1 MYRLHRLQ
9 DLHVRV
15 YLLKCVPVAADLLLH
30 QRPARLLRRA
40 VLPIAAA
47 TPASAAWT
55 DASKFDRII
64 FFSYL

>member
-1 MYRLHRLQ
+1 
-9 DLHVRV
+9 
-15 YLLKCVPVAADLLLH
+15 VAADLLLH
-30 QRPARLLRRA
+30 RRLA

-64 FFSYL
+64 FFSIFNPINLKN

>member
-1 MYRLHRLQ
+1 MYRPHRLQ

-15 YLLKCVPVAADLLLH
+15 YLLKCVQAAADLLLH
-30 QRPARLLRRA
+30 RRPVRLLLRA
-40 VLPIAAA
+40 ALPIAAA